1 MKGGFFSFKSSK
13 GKKQEKIQEKR
24 QEKRHYS
31 FDEVVKN
38 TKKSEAKLIKSYQ
51 DMDDITRLYTKAYV
65 DHLENLNQLDKYAHF
80 NGMVTLF
87 EKVIMRDNI
96 KTGNINTANPLFFR
110 NYMVEGEVMPSVLRE
125 EHLKRQIEYFR
136 EKYFSSRDN
145 AFINYIT
152 ITEIT
157 KTSFVF
163 NVIMIDNK
171 KYNRKISHEDYL
183 INKSEFKS
191 ALKDIIHTTKK
202 NLKRDSRIIEY
213 NEDTNNSYHKSRSVK
228 SNRSGKRKDSNKS
241 KKQRANSRVQ
251 NNKKQEQEINIFGKD
266 NKKGIDNLDNEIKN
280 LLRSKTKKRS
290 LFSMQKTHSIRD
302 REAKEKR
309 EAEEKAKLLANPPS
323 QDEIIEKKCNLLSA
337 QECALDRECFF
348 NLGANKC
355 KKSTRTLPM
364 PGVQQALQPIMA
376 SPGFLNLDVKTL

>member
-1 MKGGFFSFKSSK
+1 MKGGFFSFKSSTK
-13 GKKQEKIQEKR
+13 GKKQEKK
-24 QEKRHYS
+24 HYS

-38 TKKSEAKLIKSYQ
+38 TKKSEAKLIKTYQ
-51 DMDDITRLYTKAYV
+51 DMDEKTRLYTKAYV
-65 DHLENLNQLDKYAHF
+65 EHLENLGELDNYAHF

-96 KTGNINTANPLFFR
+96 KTGKINTSNPILFR
-110 NYMVEGEVMPSVLRE
+110 NYMIEGEVMPSVLRE

-145 AFINYIT
+145 SFVNYIT
-152 ITEIT
+152 ITDIT

-171 KYNRKISHEDYL
+171 KYNRKISHEDFL

-213 NEDTNNSYHKSRSVK
+213 DEDTKNSSRKSRSVK
-228 SNRSGKRKDSNKS
+228 SNRSHKIKYSNKS
-241 KKQRANSRVQ
+241 KKAELLQ
-251 NNKKQEQEINIFGKD
+251 NNKKLVQEINIFGKD
-266 NKKGIDNLDNEIKN
+266 NKKGINNLDNEIKN
-280 LLRSKTKKRS
+280 LLKSQTKKKS
-290 LFSMQKTHSIRD
+290 LFSIQKTHSIRD
-302 REAKEKR
+302 KEAKEKR
-309 EAEEKAKLLANPPS
+309 EAEEKAKALANPPS
-323 QDEIIEKKCNLLSA
+323 PDEIIEKKCNLLSA
-337 QECALDRECFF
+337 QECGLDRECFF

-355 KKSTRTLPM
+355 KKSTRNIPI

-376 SPGFLNLDVKTL
+376 SPGFLNLDAKTL

>member
-1 MKGGFFSFKSSK
+1 MKGGFFSFKSSSK
-13 GKKQEKIQEKR
+13 GK
-24 QEKRHYS
+24 RHFS

-38 TKKSEAKLIKSYQ
+38 TKKSEAKLIKTYQ
-51 DMDDITRLYTKAYV
+51 DMDEKTRIYTKAYV
-65 DHLENLNQLDKYAHF
+65 EHLENLGQLDEYAHF

-96 KTGNINTANPLFFR
+96 KTGKINMSNPLFFR

-152 ITEIT
+152 ITDIT

-171 KYNRKISHEDYL
+171 KYNRKISHEDFL

-191 ALKDIIHTTKK
+191 VLKDIIHTTKR

-213 NEDTNNSYHKSRSVK
+213 NEDTNNSYHKSRSIK
-228 SNRSGKRKDSNKS
+228 NNRSHKSTHSNKS
-241 KKQRANSRVQ
+241 KKQEH
-251 NNKKQEQEINIFGKD
+251 NNKKQVQEINIFGKD
-266 NKKGIDNLDNEIKN
+266 NKKGINNLDIELQD
-280 LLRSKTKKRS
+280 LLKSKTKKRS
-290 LFSMQKTHSIRD
+290 LFNMEKTHSIRD
-302 REAKEKR
+302 REVKEKR
-309 EAEEKAKLLANPPS
+309 EAEEKAKALANPPS
-323 QDEIIEKKCNLLSA
+323 PDELIEKKCNLLSA
-337 QECALDRECFF
+337 QECGLDRECFF

-355 KKSTRTLPM
+355 KKSTRVVPM

-376 SPGFLNLDVKTL
+376 SPGFLNLDAKTL

>member
-13 GKKQEKIQEKR
+13 GKKQEKK
-24 QEKRHYS
+24 HYS

-38 TKKSEAKLIKSYQ
+38 TKKSETKLIKSYQ
-51 DMDDITRLYTKAYV
+51 DMDEKTRIYTKAYV
-65 DHLENLNQLDKYAHF
+65 EHLENLGQLDEYAHF

-96 KTGNINTANPLFFR
+96 KTGKINMSNPLFFR
-110 NYMVEGEVMPSVLRE
+110 NYMIEGEVMPSVLRG
-125 EHLKRQIEYFR
+125 EHLKRQIDYFR

-152 ITEIT
+152 ITDIT

-171 KYNRKISHEDYL
+171 KYNRKISHEDFL
-183 INKSEFKS
+183 VNKSEIKN

-213 NEDTNNSYHKSRSVK
+213 DEDTNNSYHKSRSIK
-228 SNRSGKRKDSNKS
+228 SNRSHKSTHSNKS
-241 KKQRANSRVQ
+241 KKQEHNNKAQ
-251 NNKKQEQEINIFGKD
+251 NNKKQIQEINIFGKD
-266 NKKGIDNLDNEIKN
+266 NKKGINNLDIELQD
-280 LLRSKTKKRS
+280 LLKSKTKKRS
-290 LFSMQKTHSIRD
+290 LFNMEKTHSIRD
-302 REAKEKR
+302 REVKEKR
-309 EAEEKAKLLANPPS
+309 EAEEKAKALANPPS
-323 QDEIIEKKCNLLSA
+323 PDELIEKKCNLLSA
-337 QECALDRECFF
+337 QECGLDRECFF

-355 KKSTRTLPM
+355 KKSTRVVPM

-376 SPGFLNLDVKTL
+376 SPGFLNLDAKTL

>member
-1 MKGGFFSFKSSK
+1 MKGGFFSFKSSTK
-13 GKKQEKIQEKR
+13 GKKQEKK
-24 QEKRHYS
+24 HYS

-38 TKKSEAKLIKSYQ
+38 TKKSEAKLIKTYQ
-51 DMDDITRLYTKAYV
+51 DMDEKTRLYTKAYV
-65 DHLENLNQLDKYAHF
+65 EHLENLGELDNYAHF

-96 KTGNINTANPLFFR
+96 KTGKINTSNPILFR
-110 NYMVEGEVMPSVLRE
+110 NYMIEGEVMPSVLRE

-145 AFINYIT
+145 SFVNYIT
-152 ITEIT
+152 ITDIT

-171 KYNRKISHEDYL
+171 KYNRKISHEDFL

-213 NEDTNNSYHKSRSVK
+213 DEDTKNSSRKSRSVK
-228 SNRSGKRKDSNKS
+228 SNRSHKSKHSNKS
-241 KKQRANSRVQ
+241 KKAELLQ
-251 NNKKQEQEINIFGKD
+251 NNKKLVQEINIFGKD
-266 NKKGIDNLDNEIKN
+266 NKKGINNLDNEVKD
-280 LLRSKTKKRS
+280 LLKSKTKKKS
-290 LFSMQKTHSIRD
+290 LFSIQKTHSIRD

-309 EAEEKAKLLANPPS
+309 EAEEKAKALANPPS
-323 QDEIIEKKCNLLSA
+323 PDEIIEKKCNLLSA
-337 QECALDRECFF
+337 QECGLDRECFF

-355 KKSTRTLPM
+355 KKSTRNIPI

-376 SPGFLNLDVKTL
+376 SPGFLNLDAKTL

>member
-1 MKGGFFSFKSSK
+1 MKGGFFSFKSSST
-13 GKKQEKIQEKR
+13 GKKQARKR
-24 QEKRHYS
+24 YS

-38 TKKSEAKLIKSYQ
+38 TKKSEAQLIKTYQ
-51 DMDDITRLYTKAYV
+51 DMDEKTRQYTKAYV
-65 DHLENLNQLDKYAHF
+65 EHLENLGQLDEYAHF

-96 KTGNINTANPLFFR
+96 KTGKINTSNPILFR
-110 NYMVEGEVMPSVLRE
+110 NYMIEGEVLPSVLRE

-145 AFINYIT
+145 AFVNYIT
-152 ITEIT
+152 ITDIT

-171 KYNRKISHEDYL
+171 KYNRKISHEDFV
-183 INKSEFKS
+183 INKSEFKN
-191 ALKDIIHTTKK
+191 AFKDIIHTTKR

-228 SNRSGKRKDSNKS
+228 SNRSSKHSNKS
-241 KKQRANSRVQ
+241 KKRVLSQ
-251 NNKKQEQEINIFGKD
+251 NNKKQVQEINIFGKD
-266 NKKGIDNLDNEIKN
+266 NKKGINNLDNEIIN
-280 LLRSKTKKRS
+280 LLKSKTKKRS
-290 LFSMQKTHSIRD
+290 LFSIQKTHSIRD
-302 REAKEKR
+302 KEAKAKR
-309 EAEEKAKLLANPPS
+309 EAEEKERLLANPPS
-323 QDEIIEKKCNLLSA
+323 PDEIIEKKCNLLSA
-337 QECALDRECFF
+337 QECGLDRECFF

-355 KKSTRTLPM
+355 KKSSRNIPM

-376 SPGFLNLDVKTL
+376 SPGFLNLDAKTL

>member
-1 MKGGFFSFKSSK
+1 MKGGFFGFSSK
-13 GKKQEKIQEKR
+13 NKKHQ
-24 QEKRHYS
+24 S

-38 TKKSEAKLIKSYQ
+38 TKKSEAQLIKTYQ
-51 DMDDITRLYTKAYV
+51 DMDEKTRIYTKAYV
-65 DHLENLNQLDKYAHF
+65 DHLENLSQLDDFAHF

-96 KTGNINTANPLFFR
+96 KTGKINMSNPLFFR

-125 EHLKRQIEYFR
+125 EHLKRQIDYFR

-152 ITEIT
+152 ITDIT

-183 INKSEFKS
+183 VNKREFKS
-191 ALKDIIHTTKK
+191 ALKDIIHTTKR

-213 NEDTNNSYHKSRSVK
+213 NDDTKNSSYRSSRSVK
-228 SNRSGKRKDSNKS
+228 SNRSEKRKDSNKTKKRNNT
-241 KKQRANSRVQ
+241 KKQL
-251 NNKKQEQEINIFGKD
+251 QEINIFGKD
-266 NKKGIDNLDNEIKN
+266 NKKGINNLDIELQD
-280 LLRSKTKKRS
+280 LLKSKSKKRS
-290 LFSMQKTHSIRD
+290 LFNIQKTRSIRD
-302 REAKEKR
+302 KEAKEKR
-309 EAEEKAKLLANPPS
+309 EVEEKERALANPLSP
-323 QDEIIEKKCNLLSA
+323 DEIIEKKCNLLSA
-337 QECALDRECFF
+337 QECGLDRECFF
-348 NLGANKC
+348 NPGANKC
-355 KKSTRTLPM
+355 KKSNRMIPM

-376 SPGFLNLDVKTL
+376 SPGFLNLDAKTLLYIFLEKR

>member
-13 GKKQEKIQEKR
+13 GKKQERK
-24 QEKRHYS
+24 HYS

-38 TKKSEAKLIKSYQ
+38 TKKSEAKLIKTYQ
-51 DMDDITRLYTKAYV
+51 DMDEKTRVYTKSYV
-65 DHLENLNQLDKYAHF
+65 EHLENLSQLDEYAHF

-96 KTGNINTANPLFFR
+96 KTGKINMSNPLFFR

-125 EHLKRQIEYFR
+125 EHLKRQIDYFR

-191 ALKDIIHTTKK
+191 ALKDIIHTTKR

-213 NEDTNNSYHKSRSVK
+213 NEDTKNSSHRRSRSVK

-241 KKQRANSRVQ
+241 KKLENS
-251 NNKKQEQEINIFGKD
+251 KKQVQEINIFGKD
-266 NKKGIDNLDNEIKN
+266 NKKGINNLDIELQD
-280 LLRSKTKKRS
+280 LLKSKSKKRS
-290 LFSMQKTHSIRD
+290 LFNIQKTRSIRD
-302 REAKEKR
+302 KEAKEKR
-309 EAEEKAKLLANPPS
+309 EVEEKAKALANPPS
-323 QDEIIEKKCNLLSA
+323 PDEIVEKKCNLLGA
-337 QECALDRECFF
+337 QECGLDRECFF